1 MAVGLDFAQWSR
13 RQFAGLSRHLVAQ
26 ARCIS
31 RGIACTTLRT
41 HDEPRGVASQSW
53 LRLRSQDEI
62 QLTVCATNA
71 RTARRRVFT
80 NHDLSVDA
88 LLASACLPQ
97 LFRAVEID
105 GEPYWDGAL
114 TGNPAVAPLLTKMP
128 GCDLIIVR
136 VDPVN
141 RPEAPRSVRDI
152 YNRSVEISHNAT
164 FWLELGALA
173 VVLRFVDEGR
183 SPFGRV
189 RFHVMEASSVMER
202 FPMSSKLNN
211 YPPLLEYLFNLGR
224 QTGDAWIAQ
233 NGDAL
238 GQRSTMDLQQ
248 LLPGSIW
255 NNI

>member
-1 MAVGLDFAQWSR
+1 M
-13 RQFAGLSRHLVAQ
+13 
-26 ARCIS
+26 
-31 RGIACTTLRT
+31 
-41 HDEPRGVASQSW
+41 
-53 LRLRSQDEI
+53 
-62 QLTVCATNA
+62 CATNA

-255 NNI
+255 DNI